1 MGQSKQKKNP
11 NKREKKV
18 TDGPSKDIDV
28 EQSQQ
33 MLMQMRSRM
42 NTLSEQVGKLE
53 ARYHASQ
60 KEEMET
66 TITKRDLE
74 RDDAP
79 DAICYLRTGRMFT
92 QHPRVDILAKL
103 TQQHEAAKEN
113 SAKLKVTLA
122 QMQIKTRQEQATFQQ
137 MLVEVSKV
145 KAEQQKQ
152 ATAPPP
158 VAAAGYP
165 VAA

>member
-79 DAICYLRTGRMFT
+79 DATCYLRTGRMFT
-92 QHPRVDILAKL
+92 QHPRASILDKL
-103 TQQHEAAKEN
+103 TSRHEEAKEN

-122 QMQIKTRQEQATFQQ
+122 QMQIKARQEQATFQQ

-152 ATAPPP
+152 STAPPA
-158 VAAAGYP
+158 VAAGYP